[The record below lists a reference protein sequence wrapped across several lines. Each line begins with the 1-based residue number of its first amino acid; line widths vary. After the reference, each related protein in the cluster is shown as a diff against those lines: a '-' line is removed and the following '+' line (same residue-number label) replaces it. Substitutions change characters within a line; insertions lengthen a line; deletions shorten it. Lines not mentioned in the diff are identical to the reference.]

1 MGPGTFKL
9 AFLGLMISGLPVA
22 IAMAG
27 ASLIY
32 VMVSGNIPDYVV
44 IHRMVGGLDSFPLLA
59 VPFFILAGNLM
70 NSAGITNRI
79 YNFALAL
86 VGWMRGGLGHVN
98 IVGSVIF
105 AGMSG
110 TAIADA
116 AGLGTIEIKA
126 MKDHGYSTEFSVGVT
141 AASATLGPIIPPSLP
156 FVIYALFANVSVGAL
171 FLAGILP
178 GGVMAI
184 LMMLTVA
191 FYAHRNKWGSDV
203 PFEWA
208 RVLKAIGELAIV
220 LGWPAVIWLLVDEDF
235 GIALNPRWTVMLG
248 LVALFLADLKLRF
261 DAVLPIMTPVLLIG
275 GMTTGVFTATEGAIA
290 ACVWALFL
298 GLVWYRTMSW
308 KMLIKASMDT
318 VETTSAVLFIVAA
331 ASIFGWMLTATRATE
346 MIAGWV
352 LSVTSTPAGFLLL
365 ANLLMLFVGCFLE
378 PTAAITILV
387 PILLPI
393 VRKLGIDPV
402 HFGLV
407 MVLNLMI
414 GLLHPPMGLVLFVL
428 ARVAKLSVERTTMAI
443 LPWLVPL
450 LISLVIVTY
459 IPSVSLWLPNLF
471 K

>member
-1 MGPGTFKL
+1 MTAVFKL
-9 AFLGLMISGLPVA
+9 VFLVFMGAGVPVA
-22 IAMAG
+22 IAMA
-27 ASLIY
+27 AAVLLF
-32 VMVSGNIPDYVV
+32 VLLSGNTPPFVV
-44 IHRMVGGLDSFPLLA
+44 IHRMVGGIDSFPLLA

-70 NSAGITNRI
+70 NVAGITTRI
-79 YNFALAL
+79 YNFSLAL
-86 VGWMRGGLGHVN
+86 VGWLRGGLAHVN

-126 MKDHGYSTEFSVGVT
+126 MKDHGYSTEFAVGVT

-156 FVIYALFANVSVGAL
+156 FVIYAMFANVSVGQL
-171 FLAGILP
+171 FLAGIVP
-178 GGVMAI
+178 GAVMAL

-191 FYAHRNKWGSDV
+191 WFARRNGWGRDTQ
-203 PFEWA
+203 PEWRRIA
-208 RVLKAIGELAIV
+208 KALAELAVVVAFPFV
-220 LGWPAVIWLLVDEDF
+220 LWALSRTGVNMQLATALALAALL
-235 GIALNPRWTVMLG
+235 A
-248 LVALFLADLKLRF
+248 ADRFFRF

-275 GMTTGVFTATEGAIA
+275 GMTSGLFTATEGAIA

-298 GLVWYRTMSW
+298 GLVWYRTLSL
-308 KMLIKASMDT
+308 KTLVKACMDT
-318 VETTSAVLFIVAA
+318 VETSSTVLFIVAA
-331 ASIFGWMLTATRATE
+331 ASIFGWMLTATRTTELIAQWVLTFATE
-346 MIAGWV
+346 PWQ
-352 LSVTSTPAGFLLL
+352 FLLL
-365 ANLLMLFVGCFLE
+365 ANALMLFVGCFLE

-393 VRKLGIDPV
+393 VQHLGIDPV

-450 LISLVIVTY
+450 LGSLALVTFVPA
-459 IPSVSLWLPNLF
+459 ISLWLPRLLS
-471 K
+471 

>member
-1 MGPGTFKL
+1 MLKVF
-9 AFLGLMISGLPVA
+9 FLLFMSGGIPVA

-27 ASLIY
+27 ASLAYIL
-32 VMVSGNIPDYVV
+32 VSGNLPPFVV
-44 IHRMVGGLDSFPLLA
+44 IHRMVGGIDSFPLLA

-70 NSAGITNRI
+70 NNAGITTRI

-86 VGWMRGGLGHVN
+86 VGWMKGGLGHVN
-98 IVGSVIF
+98 IIGSVIF

-126 MKDHGYSTEFSVGVT
+126 MKEHGYSTEFSVGVT

-156 FVIYALFANVSVGAL
+156 FVIYGMMANASVGAL

-178 GGVMAI
+178 GVLMAI

-191 FYAHRNKWGSDV
+191 YYAHKNKWGADV
-203 PFEWA
+203 KFSRSRFA
-208 RVLKAIGELAIV
+208 KALGELAV
-220 LGWPAVIWLLVDEDF
+220 VVGWPLLLWAVVSQIGAPPQLSVF
-235 GIALNPRWTVMLG
+235 VGLG
-248 LVALFLADLKLRF
+248 LLFVLDRIYRFEAL
-261 DAVLPIMTPVLLIG
+261 LPIMTPVLLIG
-275 GMTTGVFTATEGAIA
+275 GMTTGLFTPTEGAIA
-290 ACVWALFL
+290 ACVWAMIL
-298 GLVWYRTMSW
+298 GFAWYRTLNW
-308 KMLIKASMDT
+308 KMFVKVCLDT
-318 VETTSAVLFIVAA
+318 VETTSTVLFIVAA
-331 ASIFGWMLTATRATE
+331 ASIFGWMLTATGVTAE
-346 MIAGWV
+346 IAAWV
-352 LSVTSTPAGFLLL
+352 LAFTKEAWVFLLL

-393 VRKLGIDPV
+393 AVHLGVDPI

-414 GLLHPPMGLVLFVL
+414 GLLHPPMGMVLFVL
-428 ARVAKLSVERTTMAI
+428 ARVAKLSVERTTIAI

-450 LISLVIVTY
+450 LASLVIITY
-459 IPSVSLWLPNLF
+459 IPKLVLWLPKMF
-471 K
+471 F